1 MMSNSTKNKLSVNEN
16 RAFLYA
22 DALFETVKIV
32 QQKVLYLEDHYFR
45 LMASMRILRMKIPM
59 EFSMEYFEQQLLGA
73 IPFEDKQFA
82 HRVRMTVYRN
92 PGGKYLPTDLSVS
105 FEVQVEK
112 LSSDLYV
119 FSEETYEIELYKD
132 FYIPSDNLLS
142 NLKSTSK
149 LPSILGS
156 IWADENGYQNALLLN
171 QNKNIVEALNGNVFM
186 LMGNKLITPS
196 LSEGCLNGIMRKQV
210 IYIMSKNQEIEVEES
225 IISPFDLQKADEIF
239 ITNVITGIRSVT
251 KYRKKEYTNEITK
264 KIISSLNAQIRFN

>member
-1 MMSNSTKNKLSVNEN
+1 MSNSNKNNLSVNEN

-59 EFSMEYFEQQLLGA
+59 EFSMEYFEQQLLDV

-112 LSSDLYV
+112 LSIDLYV

-132 FYIPSDNLLS
+132 FYIPSGNLLS

-210 IYIMSKNQEIEVEES
+210 ISIMSKNQEIEVEES

-239 ITNVITGIRSVT
+239 ITNVITGIRSVS
-251 KYRKKEYTNEITK
+251 KYRKKEYTYEIAK

>member
-1 MMSNSTKNKLSVNEN
+1 MMSNSNKNNLSVNEN

-59 EFSMEYFEQQLLGA
+59 EFSMEYFEQQLLDV

-92 PGGKYLPTDLSVS
+92 SGGKYLPTDLSVS

-112 LSSDLYV
+112 LSIDLYV

-132 FYIPSDNLLS
+132 FYIPSGNLLS

-210 IYIMSKNQEIEVEES
+210 ISIMSKNQEIEVEES

-239 ITNVITGIRSVT
+239 ITNVITGIRSVS
-251 KYRKKEYTNEITK
+251 KYRKKEYTYEIAK